1 MGVIP
6 PVGQGGRMPALTL
19 PSAQDTAVAA
29 AGKLAATFLETVFC
43 VDQRNRE
50 ALGIGGSHSSLPPPP
65 SGSAPRPTER
75 SVGSPHS
82 APRALSWLN
91 YWGALSSGEL
101 NFTERHSRLISGWA
115 ESVINE

>member
-19 PSAQDTAVAA
+19 PSAPDTAVAA

-65 SGSAPRPTER
+65 VAQPHDPQSA
-75 SVGSPHS
+75 VLDPHTV
-82 APRALSWLN
+82 PP
-91 YWGALSSGEL
+91 E
-101 NFTERHSRLISGWA
+101 H
-115 ESVINE
+115 

>member
-65 SGSAPRPTER
+65 QWLSPTT
-75 SVGSPHS
+75 H
-82 APRALSWLN
+82 RAQCWIPTQCPPST
-91 YWGALSSGEL
+91 EL
-101 NFTERHSRLISGWA
+101 AELLGRAEQRRVELHGVAFLFNQWMGRISD
-115 ESVINE
+115 